1 MVLLNTNRTVLCLY
15 TVYWKTPYPIKICNE
30 QYSRKLFTFGN
41 LHDCNTCNMFVRK
54 SSTLS
59 MVMCIT
65 MSSPTPTVKV
75 NSSANRAASL
85 LNNPAETDTNV

>member
-1 MVLLNTNRTVLCLY
+1 MSLSLY
-15 TVYWKTPYPIKICNE
+15 TLFIAKHNIPLKFVITNIREN
-30 QYSRKLFTFGN
+30 RFTFGN

-59 MVMCIT
+59 IVMCIT

-85 LNNPAETDTNV
+85 LNNPAEIETKI